1 MDIDYA
7 KKLNVKE
14 NKIEG
19 LIKFKNMIS
28 ITKNM
33 RETPKKERKKKINI
47 DIFVT
52 WIIMTQKNAILARR
66 TRIANLINTTM
77 KIKRVIM
84 KITTEIKNIT
94 TEDILVRKWC

>member
-33 RETPKKERKKKINI
+33 RETPKKERKEKINI

-52 WIIMTQKNAILARR
+52 
-66 TRIANLINTTM
+66 
-77 KIKRVIM
+77 
-84 KITTEIKNIT
+84 
-94 TEDILVRKWC
+94 